1 MSGDVNNL
9 AAGRLAFL
17 ILIFAFSVSLAWDRA
32 YAAAGNNGLPDP
44 TVDTPLATKKGKETA
59 VLAGGCF
66 WGVQAVFEHVKGVK
80 EATSGYS
87 GGSVASPQ
95 YEQVS
100 TGKTGHAES
109 VRITFD
115 PAQISYGQLLK
126 VFFSVVQDP
135 TQLNRQGPDTGTQ
148 YRSVIFYT
156 NDEQKRVSE
165 AYIAQLEQA
174 KLFPAP
180 IVTQVVPFK
189 AFYRAEDYHQDYA
202 TLHPEDPYI
211 ARNDAP
217 KVEQL
222 REEFPTLYKK

>member
-1 MSGDVNNL
+1 MDSDVTNL
-9 AAGRLAFL
+9 AAGRLALL
-17 ILIFAFSVSLAWDRA
+17 ILIFAFSVSLAWDGT
-32 YAAAGNNGLPDP
+32 YAATGNNGLPDP
-44 TVDTPLATKKGKETA
+44 TVDTPLAAKKGKETA

-66 WGVQAVFEHVKGVK
+66 WGVQDVFEHVKGVK

-109 VRITFD
+109 VRVTFD

-156 NDEQKRVSE
+156 NDEQKRVAE

-202 TLHPEDPYI
+202 TLHPENPYI

-217 KVEQL
+217 KVEHL
-222 REEFPTLYKK
+222 REQFPALYKK

>member
-1 MSGDVNNL
+1 M
-9 AAGRLAFL
+9 
-17 ILIFAFSVSLAWDRA
+17 
-32 YAAAGNNGLPDP
+32 
-44 TVDTPLATKKGKETA
+44 
-59 VLAGGCF
+59 
-66 WGVQAVFEHVKGVK
+66 QAVFQHVKGVK
-80 EATSGYS
+80 DATSGYS

-156 NDEQKRVSE
+156 NDEQKHVAE
-165 AYIAQLEQA
+165 AYIAQLDKA
-174 KLFPAP
+174 KLFSAP

-189 AFYRAEDYHQDYA
+189 VFYRAEDYHQDYA

-211 ARNDAP
+211 ALNDAP
-217 KVEQL
+217 KVEHL
-222 REEFPTLYKK
+222 REQFPNLYKK